1 MSYRHVDLISLSKLH
16 NWSVAPIDPA
26 SCDLTTLG
34 GRVAFLRLM
43 KGWPGAELGRRCG
56 YSQNAIWNLESGK
69 TAEPTAR
76 LLWAV
81 ADALETTPEYLWT
94 GEYDP
99 SEAALIAAFRLLPPE
114 QRPAVLRAAGVNL
127 PGPDDSAK
135 RHKH

>member
-16 NWSVAPIDPA
+16 NWGVAPIDLA

-34 GRVAFLRLM
+34 GRVTFLRLT
-43 KGWPGAELGRRCG
+43 KGWTGAELARECE
-56 YSQNAIWNLESGK
+56 YSQNSIWNLENGK

-81 ADALETTPEYLWT
+81 AEALGTTPEYLWT
-94 GEYDP
+94 GQYDP
-99 SEAALIAAFRLLPPE
+99 TEAALIAAFRLLPAE

-127 PGPDDSAK
+127 TAPNESAK
-135 RHKH
+135 RNTH